1 MSQIQYSEDQLAGF
15 TKNISNSE
23 DDQYISTIKMIE
35 DLLGDMDYIIKKE
48 NDMGNPSPK
57 IFQRSNNSEDEV
69 ILLVQGSYANDTC
82 VKQDSDVDIAV
93 IHCQPFIAKFVNG
106 FKNTDYGFCDY
117 EGDFNL
123 AGFKKQIFDKLKSR
137 FDGQVI
143 PHKKCIKIYGN
154 TSRKDCDVVPC
165 ERYRNY
171 AFLNSS
177 DPNVYASGILIQ
189 TDKGQEIINYP
200 EVHYKNEVDK
210 NNKTKGMFKK
220 IVRVFKNIA
229 NDFSDNNM
237 LLKTISSFKLEC
249 LLYNA
254 PNQEFLYDEPYQK
267 RVVYLCN
274 ELIEDLDTNPDQ
286 LLESNG
292 IKPLFIEK
300 QEVSDMIDFLTGV
313 KEACHE

>member
-1 MSQIQYSEDQLAGF
+1 MSQIQYSEDQLVGF
-15 TKNISNSE
+15 TKSISNSE
-23 DDQYISTIKMIE
+23 DNRYISTIKMIE
-35 DLLGDMDYIIKKE
+35 DLLSDMDYTIKKE
-48 NDMGNPSPK
+48 NDMGNPSPM
-57 IFQRSNNSEDEV
+57 IFQRSNNTEDEV

-93 IHCQPFIAKFVNG
+93 IHCQPFKAKFING
-106 FKNTDYGFCDY
+106 FKNIDYGFADY
-117 EGDFNL
+117 KGDFNL
-123 AGFKKQIFDKLKSR
+123 IDFKGQILDKLNSR
-137 FDGQVI
+137 FNGQVKG
-143 PHKKCIKIYGN
+143 HDKSIKVEGN
-154 TSRKDCDVVPC
+154 TYRKDCDVVPC

-177 DPNVYASGILIQ
+177 DPNVYASGILIK

-229 NDFSDNNM
+229 NDFSEKNT
-237 LLKTISSFKLEC
+237 LSKTISSFKLEC

-254 PNQEFLYDEPYQK
+254 PNQEFLYDESYKK

-292 IKPLFIEK
+292 IKQLFIEK
-300 QEVSDMIDFLTGV
+300 QEASEMINFLKNV